1 MTTQQRPPQHIVP
14 PYLLRHLATTAEP
27 IAEFA
32 RATLTRDQ
40 RYRRSRAVGAA
51 AHRSVMPT
59 PAAPEGP
66 SRLISDAGN
75 RERLPGRSVRD
86 EGAPA
91 TGDAAVDEA
100 YDGFGATWKL
110 YSEVYGRSSIDGAGL
125 RLLGTV
131 HYGESYQN
139 AFWNGTRMVFGDGD
153 SEIFGR
159 FTASLDVIGH
169 ELTHG
174 VVEHTA
180 GLEYSGQSGA
190 LNESIADVFGVL
202 VAQYAAGQDAATA
215 DWLVGGD
222 LLLPGVKGTAL
233 RNMLHPGTAYDD
245 PRLGKDP
252 QPDTMSGYVETTEDN
267 GGVHYNSGIPNRAFA
282 LAAITIGGPA
292 WEKAGRVWYD
302 VLTGPDLKADADFA
316 AFARLTIDA
325 ATARFGA
332 GSAEAAAV
340 RDGWTTVEVGAS
352 TPEPTGGSGPKVQP
366 DADLLLRRSGGFA
379 GIPRQRQAKLSDLPA
394 RDRRTWQGLLAE
406 DTLPRL
412 AAESAPRPDAFAY
425 CVTCV
430 AVELDVEVA
439 EPDLPERLR
448 RLFERTLAGHQG
460 QKREGKSDAGVEPG
474 QRPPRALPARRRPR

>member
-1 MTTQQRPPQHIVP
+1 MTTHPGPARHIVP
-14 PYLLRHLATTAEP
+14 PYLLRHLATTTEP
-27 IAEFA
+27 IAEYA
-32 RATLTRDQ
+32 RATLTRDG
-40 RYRRSRAVGAA
+40 RYRRSRAAGTAA
-51 AHRSVMPT
+51 QHSVTPR
-59 PAAPEGP
+59 PAATEEP

-75 RERLPGRSVRD
+75 VERLPGRSVRD

-91 TGDAAVDEA
+91 TGDVAVDET

-110 YSEVYGRSSIDGAGL
+110 YSEVYGRNSIDGAGQ

-131 HYGESYQN
+131 HYGKGYEN

-153 SEIFGR
+153 GVIFGR

-174 VVEHTA
+174 VVERTA

-202 VAQYAAGQDAATA
+202 VAQYAAGQDAAAA

-252 QPDTMSGYVETTEDN
+252 QPDNMSGYVETTEDN

-282 LAAITIGGPA
+282 LAATTIGGPA
-292 WEKAGRVWYD
+292 WETAGRVWYD
-302 VLTGPDLKADADFA
+302 VLTGPSLAADANFA
-316 AFARLTIDA
+316 AFARLTMAA
-325 ATARFGA
+325 ATARFGT
-332 GSAEAAAV
+332 GSAEETAV
-340 RDGWTTVEVGAS
+340 RDGWTTVGVGVE
-352 TPEPTGGSGPKVQP
+352 TPPSSGSPKPTVDQ
-366 DADLLLRRSGGFA
+366 DADLLLRRTGGFA
-379 GIPRQRQAKLSDLPA
+379 GIPRQRQAKLSGLPA
-394 RDRRTWQGLLAE
+394 RDRRIWQGLLAE

-412 AAESAPRPDAFAY
+412 AAGSAPRPDAFAY

-448 RLFERTLAGHQG
+448 RLFERTLAG
-460 QKREGKSDAGVEPG
+460 D
-474 QRPPRALPARRRPR
+474 